1 VGAAIRR
8 AYSDLRFGASR
19 LVLGARHSARP
30 PPRPEEDEVG
40 ADSSRWVCDPYVV
53 NLIRRKARQLVG
65 HYGFTEDD
73 REDIEQEL
81 WADLYHRAPSYDPSL
96 ASPRTF
102 ANRIVEHAIAAI
114 IEHRK
119 YAIRDYR
126 QAVCSLNDPVDGE
139 YGDQAEYVDLLDQDT
154 YLESL
159 GQEKTSVADQAAAD
173 IDLERLRATLPPE
186 LRALLE
192 RLAKGQGLMEIS
204 RETGIRRGTLWR
216 RLQKLA
222 RAAGIEDR

>member
-1 VGAAIRR
+1 
-8 AYSDLRFGASR
+8 
-19 LVLGARHSARP
+19 
-30 PPRPEEDEVG
+30 VG
-40 ADSSRWVCDPYVV
+40 ADSGRWICDPYVV
-53 NLIRRKARQLVG
+53 SLIRNKARQLVG

-81 WADLYHRAPSYDPSL
+81 WADLYHRAPNYDPSL

-102 ANRIVEHAIAAI
+102 ANRVIEHAIARI

-126 QAVCSLNDPVDGE
+126 QCVCSLNDPVVGEDGE
-139 YGDQAEYVDLLDQDT
+139 QAERVDLLDQDA

-159 GQEKTSVADQAAAD
+159 GQSTSSLADQVAAHVD
-173 IDLERLRATLPPE
+173 VERLRAMLPPE
-186 LRALLE
+186 LRIFLDQLGE
-192 RLAKGQGLMEIS
+192 GQGLVDIS
-204 RETGIRRGTLWR
+204 RETGTRRGTLWR

-222 RAAGIEDR
+222 RTAGIEDR

>member
-1 VGAAIRR
+1 M
-8 AYSDLRFGASR
+8 
-19 LVLGARHSARP
+19 
-30 PPRPEEDEVG
+30 G

-53 NLIRRKARQLVG
+53 KLIRRKAYQLVG
-65 HYGFTEDD
+65 KYGFTEND

-114 IEHRK
+114 IKHRK
-119 YAIRDYR
+119 YAIRNYR
-126 QAVCSLNDPVDGE
+126 QSVCSLNEPVAGEDGE
-139 YGDQAEYVDLLDQDT
+139 QAEHVDLLDQYT

-159 GQEKTSVADQAAAD
+159 GQETSSLADQVAARV
-173 IDLERLRATLPPE
+173 DLERLRATLPPE
-186 LRALLE
+186 LRTFLDQLKVGK
-192 RLAKGQGLMEIS
+192 RLTDIS
-204 RETGIRRGTLWR
+204 RETNTARGTLWR
-216 RLQKLA
+216 RLMRLA

>member
-1 VGAAIRR
+1 
-8 AYSDLRFGASR
+8 
-19 LVLGARHSARP
+19 
-30 PPRPEEDEVG
+30 VG

-53 NLIRRKARQLVG
+53 NLIRRKARQLIG
-65 HYGFTEDD
+65 QYGFTEDD

-81 WADLYHRAPSYDPSL
+81 WADLYHRAPNYDPSL

-126 QAVCSLNDPVDGE
+126 QSVCSLNDPVLGEDGE
-139 YGDQAEYVDLLDQDT
+139 QAEHVDLLDQDT

-159 GQEKTSVADQAAAD
+159 GQETISVADRAAAD
-173 IDLERLRATLPPE
+173 IGLERLRATLPPE
-186 LRALLE
+186 LRTLLE
-192 RLAKGQGLMEIS
+192 RLAKGQGLTDIS
-204 RETGIRRGTLWR
+204 RETGLRRGTLWR